1 MKRVFALILAVCM
14 VFSMGAAAQA
24 EGVSGEFTGT
34 AQGMGGDVTVTLT
47 LADGKITGCTATGDQ
62 ETVGIGSVVIDS
74 FPAAVVE
81 SGSIAV
87 DAVSGA
93 TITSNAF
100 VDAAAAALTGHNG
113 EHRNLQGIDQRPVD
127 PRRAVLVDAGRAA
140 GQDHAPQRCI
150 LPCGNIRGVGQNFA
164 VHAHLAHAPGYQL
177 VVLAAEI
184 ENDDLLAVHA
194 ATASC

>member
-74 FPAAVVE
+74 FPAAVV
-81 SGSIAV
+81 
-87 DAVSGA
+87 
-93 TITSNAF
+93 
-100 VDAAAAALTGHNG
+100 
-113 EHRNLQGIDQRPVD
+113 
-127 PRRAVLVDAGRAA
+127 
-140 GQDHAPQRCI
+140 
-150 LPCGNIRGVGQNFA
+150 
-164 VHAHLAHAPGYQL
+164 
-177 VVLAAEI
+177 
-184 ENDDLLAVHA
+184 
-194 ATASC
+194 